1 MPSRLQPRVI
11 QAATT
16 CSPGCNHRKSRL
28 QPYAPHCE
36 QAAELE
42 AGCELV
48 VATPGRLLDF
58 LGIYGSK
65 GQGGPAAG
73 ESAPS
78 KHAPATSLAHCTLLV
93 LDEADA
99 MLELGHEQAFAYA

>member
-1 MPSRLQPRVI
+1 
-11 QAATT
+11 
-16 CSPGCNHRKSRL
+16 
-28 QPYAPHCE
+28 
-36 QAAELE
+36 
-42 AGCELV
+42 
-48 VATPGRLLDF
+48 
-58 LGIYGSK
+58 SK

-99 MLELGHEQAFAYA
+99 MLELGHEQAYA